1 MNSSQ
6 LKGMFIYTGDFG
18 FLSTHNNLE
27 IYTGCVYSGM
37 RAAVSKKG
45 YNLLTVFLIYV
56 GKHTGHEMISAT

>member
-6 LKGMFIYTGDFG
+6 LKGALIYTDDFG

-27 IYTGCVYSGM
+27 EYIGCVYGGT

-56 GKHTGHEMISAT
+56 RKHTGHEMIPAT